1 MLATRTGFEK
11 WRVEAYVGDRLAASA
26 VLSAM
31 RP

>member
-1 MLATRTGFEK
+1 MATRAGFEK
-11 WRVEAYVGDRLAASA
+11 WRTEAYVGERLAASA